1 MTNEYAFGSTLIHY
15 YARCYLTYFARN
27 ATMKTRTQEINSCH
41 VAVDCAFY
49 QEAQFR
55 ARQ

>member
-1 MTNEYAFGSTLIHY
+1 MTNEYAFCSTLIHY

-27 ATMKTRTQEINSCH
+27 VTMKTRNQEINLCRL
-41 VAVDCAFY
+41 AVDCVFH
-49 QEAQFR
+49 QEVQFK

>member
-1 MTNEYAFGSTLIHY
+1 MMNEYAFGSTLIHY
-15 YARCYLTYFARN
+15 YASCYLTYFARN
-27 ATMKTRTQEINSCH
+27 VTMKTRTQEIHFCRL
-41 VAVDCAFY
+41 AVDCAFH

>member
-27 ATMKTRTQEINSCH
+27 AIMKTRTQEINFCRL
-41 VAVDCAFY
+41 AIDCAFH